1 MDSDDSLLH
10 TRPICEGYAR
20 HPLAGHD
27 LTEELVKILTEPE
40 YSYTAAAE
48 RAIVRD
54 VREKPCNIGLD
65 CDTELETA
73 ELPDGH
79 IVMRDRLIQPS
90 FIGQRIPRLFFPFL
104 L

>member
-1 MDSDDSLLH
+1 MKIEDYVGGSQSVSDSQTVRDEREIDSDDSLLH

-48 RAIVRD
+48 R
-54 VREKPCNIGLD
+54 
-65 CDTELETA
+65 ET
-73 ELPDGH
+73 
-79 IVMRDRLIQPS
+79 S
-90 FIGQRIPRLFFPFL
+90 
-104 L
+104 